1 MTMGERLKE
10 ERQRIGVNQTV
21 LAEKCGVTKNTQLA
35 YEKGDRNPDT
45 AYLAQAASLGVD
57 ILYLVTGERKP
68 VPTDSISAE
77 VAEFLKAYQRV
88 READREVLFRMVS
101 AFANAAGIEDKGDC
115 D

>member
-1 MTMGERLKE
+1 MTIGERLKE

-45 AYLAQAASLGVD
+45 VYLAQAASLGLD

-68 VPTDSISAE
+68 VPAESISAE
-77 VAEFLKAYQRV
+77 AAQFLKAYQRV
-88 READREVLFRMVS
+88 KEADREVLFRMVS
-101 AFANAAGIEDKGDC
+101 AFADAAGREGNTNRD
-115 D
+115 

>member
-68 VPTDSISAE
+68 VPTESISAE

-101 AFANAAGIEDKGDC
+101 AFANAAGIEGKGDC

>member
-45 AYLAQAASLGVD
+45 SYLAHAASLGVD

-68 VPTDSISAE
+68 VLADSISAE
-77 VAEFLKAYQRV
+77 VAQFLKVYQRV
-88 READREVLFRMVS
+88 KAADREVLFRMVS
-101 AFANAAGIEDKGDC
+101 AFANAADGEGNPNRD
-115 D
+115 